1 MKTSLDHLSPRRQ
14 AELAHIREIIL
25 EELQAKIAS
34 AGSARSGRYKLLK
47 LILFGSFAK
56 GTWFDDKHS
65 GRASDFDLLVIVSHR
80 ELTDMSAF
88 WEEVEERLFTDPL
101 VKRDVSLIVH
111 TLPDVNRQLKDGQYF
126 FSEIVNQGILLFE
139 DSELGKDGKAKNILA
154 KPGTPDRLRA
164 HEMGSRYHQS
174 GYKSSKLFL
183 EAARHHV
190 SATET
195 VRQNFAAFQ
204 LHQAAEGA
212 YRMFLLAVTLYAP
225 GTHHLGKLRN
235 LAQMIDERLEEAW
248 APPQRPYKRYFELLR
263 RAYVEAR
270 YSEAYETTKEIL
282 NWQAERVE
290 RLIEVADALC
300 IERLARLKSEGAV
313 A

>member
-1 MKTSLDHLSPRRQ
+1 MKTSLDHLSARRQ

-25 EELQAKIAS
+25 EELQAKIAQ
-34 AGSARSGRYKLLK
+34 AGSARSARYKVLK

-88 WEEVEERLFTDPL
+88 WEEVEDRLFTDPL

-139 DSELGKDGKAKNILA
+139 DGEPGKDGKAKNVLA
-154 KPGTPDRLRA
+154 RPTKPNPQRAYEIASSYYQNWKEVSVVFLGIGRDYLGRNPD
-164 HEMGSRYHQS
+164 
-174 GYKSSKLFL
+174 
-183 EAARHHV
+183 
-190 SATET
+190 
-195 VRQNFAAFQ
+195 VRNIAAFQ

-212 YRMFLLAVTLYAP
+212 YRMFLLTVTLYTP
-225 GTHHLGKLRN
+225 GTHHLGKLRS
-235 LAQMIDERLEEAW
+235 LARTVDERLEEAW
-248 APPQRPYKRYFELLR
+248 APERKPFKRYFELLR

-270 YSEAYETTKEIL
+270 YSPKYETNQEIL
-282 NWQAERVE
+282 DWQAERIEKLIGLVDALCVE
-290 RLIEVADALC
+290 RL
-300 IERLARLKSEGAV
+300 ERLKLAADV
-313 A
+313 P